1 MGLENGYDT
10 VVGGA
15 GGHPSDDM
23 ALSGGQKQRVAIAS
37 AIAAAC
43 GSGQFG
49 ACFDS

>member
-15 GGHPSDDM
+15 GGH
-23 ALSGGQKQRVAIAS
+23 LSGGQKQRVAVAS

-49 ACFDS
+49 ACFGS